1 MQRRKTTTK
10 VAIDTSPHA
19 CELIKRVH
27 LGTSTY
33 GTPKPSVELTAPN
46 GTHHRTLKAR
56 LHQLAAE
63 VELASIGESW
73 VVVLNAFAERSG
85 CIYLELVHGT
95 ADEAKRAMDVL
106 ERVTGQRSAQG

>member
-1 MQRRKTTTK
+1 MTTK
-10 VAIDTSPHA
+10 TQPSTP
-19 CELIKRVH
+19 ELTKRVH

-46 GTHHRTLKAR
+46 GTHHRILKAR

-73 VVVLNAFAERSG
+73 VVVLDAFAERSG

-95 ADEAKRAMDVL
+95 AEEAKRAMDVL
-106 ERVTGQRSAQG
+106 ERVAGERSAQG